1 MKKMIWTLAVAIA
14 VSACTDSSPDVTSVA
29 RESALVPPDTV
40 FVSEGVTIEIYGR
53 LNEHTRE
60 RTGTLSSTEGVRH
73 AFEALD
79 ESGIVRDA
87 MRGVVVRA
95 TDADGRSLET
105 TWMPATH
112 PSRPNELTGVAHFQL
127 DGDEF
132 VVPFGDRDKPEILT
146 IDGKEAGPQ
155 GAIFGGCY
163 EFARALFMSCVS
175 LCGTQ
180 GMSEKVCRLSCQS
193 AGIAALTSCVLMSAA
208 D

>member
-1 MKKMIWTLAVAIA
+1 M
-14 VSACTDSSPDVTSVA
+14 TSVA
-29 RESALVPPDTV
+29 RESTLVPPDTV

-60 RTGTLSSTEGVRH
+60 RTGTLSSTAGVRH

-95 TDADGRSLET
+95 TDADGRWLET
-105 TWMPATH
+105 TWMPATN
-112 PSRPNELTGVAHFQL
+112 PSRPNEMAGVAHFQL

-155 GAIFGGCY
+155 GAFPFGGCY
-163 EFARALFMSCVS
+163 EFARALFMSCVA
-175 LCGTQ
+175 LCVEHGIPDRT
-180 GMSEKVCRLSCQS
+180 CRTSCQT
-193 AGIAALTSCVLMSAA
+193 AGIAALTSCVLMSSV
-208 D
+208 DN